1 MSRRERRFTALQ
13 ALSLLEQY
21 DEENTDSKNEAL
33 TAELQQQLN
42 SDEESE

>member
-1 MSRRERRFTALQ
+1 MRRRERRFTAQQ

-21 DEENTDSKNEAL
+21 DEENTDSENEAL
-33 TAELQQQLN
+33 PVELQQQLN